1 MNFIFLNWI
10 WELKKRCAL
19 CPLQILN
26 ISCIFSTVWYRFSSL
41 NINLQQL
48 MIYESLVLN
57 EFKRKLV
64 SIFCSFYCR
73 IIFSSNNP
81 KYSYKKLKMFYL
93 LWLSSFC
100 IFEMLCPLAQ
110 LKYTLIYLNVCI
122 IDEQFINNKNS
133 FLHYIIFNICIC
145 LKHLNLQKLVIFC

>member
-1 MNFIFLNWI
+1 M
-10 WELKKRCAL
+10 
-19 CPLQILN
+19 
-26 ISCIFSTVWYRFSSL
+26 
-41 NINLQQL
+41 
-48 MIYESLVLN
+48 LN

-73 IIFSSNNP
+73 IIFSSNNL
-81 KYSYKKLKMFYL
+81 KYSYKKLKMCYL

-100 IFEMLCPLAQ
+100 IFEMLCPLAR

-145 LKHLNLQKLVIFC
+145 LKHLNLQKLVFLLKEIIVFQTVTRHVWSCIEVALYTNKNL